1 MPEGIYTALSGAMG
15 RQRQLD
21 QVSHNLA
28 NADTAGFR
36 QTRQTFQE
44 SMVDAARGVHHV
56 KSGEEAIDFTPGLIQ
71 DTGNALDLAIAGPGF
86 FRVKGG
92 GDNQEIL
99 TRNGNFRLD
108 PEGMLVTQD
117 GMSVLNDAGEPIQ
130 LMATPE
136 EVMIGEGGDV
146 WDAFGMVAHIG
157 VVEVQDARAL
167 KSTAGGFTTPR
178 ENLMPGAGGIIQGS
192 LERGNVNP
200 VRSMTEMIALQRH
213 FEAMNNLIQTH
224 NRIDGVAVESLGRMS

>member
-1 MPEGIYTALSGAMG
+1 MPEGIYTALSGAIG

-56 KSGEEAIDFTPGLIQ
+56 RGGDEAIDLTPGRIQ
-71 DTGNALDLAIAGPGF
+71 DTGNSLDLAIAGPGF
-86 FRVKGG
+86 FRVKAPE
-92 GDNQEIL
+92 GDQEVL

-108 PEGMLVTQD
+108 AEGMLVTQD
-117 GMSVLNDAGEPIQ
+117 GNSVLDEGGQPIQ

-157 VVEVQDARAL
+157 VVEVQDPRAMEVADGGF
-167 KSTAGGFTTPR
+167 STAR
-178 ENLMPGAGGIIQGS
+178 NNLMPGAGGIIQGS

-200 VRSMTEMIALQRH
+200 VQSMTEMISLQRH

-224 NRIDGVAVESLGRMS
+224 NRIDGVAVESLGRM